1 VVAADDPGLTPPVV
15 VSQSCPGY
23 PPRLALERRLS
34 GAVRLNAVVDETGAV
49 VEVSRVR
56 ASPPGLGFEEAATR
70 CVLSRVY
77 RPGTKQDVPVRVRL
91 PIRIEFH
98 PPGS

>member
-1 VVAADDPGLTPPVV
+1 MNAPGLTAPVV
-15 VSQSCPGY
+15 VSQSCPPY
-23 PPRLALERRLS
+23 PPLALERRLS
-34 GAVRLNAVVDETGAV
+34 GTVWLTALVDETGAV

-56 ASPPGLGFEEAATR
+56 TAPRGLGFEDAGTS

-77 RPGTKQDVPVRVRL
+77 RPASKQGVPMKVRL
-91 PIRIEFH
+91 PIRIDFQ